1 MNEIPD
7 IERIPSPIMIDTKE
21 NKQVSGA
28 TTNFSL
34 GLHLYVQ
41 DMRWHAEER
50 SLGEERGKRAWA
62 RRYTDCETL
71 TTWQQ
76 WLKDANWLCT
86 NIVNVT
92 LVICL
97 GVKSGADIIAKSYC
111 PTADRLVKLREEF
124 LRI

>member
-1 MNEIPD
+1 
-7 IERIPSPIMIDTKE
+7 MIDTKE
-21 NKQVSGA
+21 NKQASRA

-41 DMRWHAEER
+41 DMRWHAEDR
-50 SLGEERGKRAWA
+50 SLGEERGKRAWT
-62 RRYTDCETL
+62 RDILNVKLFQE
-71 TTWQQ
+71 

-97 GVKSGADIIAKSYC
+97 GVISEADI
-111 PTADRLVKLREEF
+111 L
-124 LRI
+124 

>member
-1 MNEIPD
+1 MNEVPD

-62 RRYTDCETL
+62 R
-71 TTWQQ
+71 
-76 WLKDANWLCT
+76 
-86 NIVNVT
+86 
-92 LVICL
+92 
-97 GVKSGADIIAKSYC
+97 DILI
-111 PTADRLVKLREEF
+111 VKLLQHGNNG
-124 LRI
+124 LRMPIGCVLTLLTSHS